1 MHTAQAKSFYSSG
14 FPKEMQRGKYNLPLN
29 ERLKAA
35 RNAKELSAAQ
45 VVKKLKRRGV
55 SIGHSTLQGYEA
67 NESSI
72 NHRYPSLPVL
82 LVLSEF
88 YECSLDYLFGYTQEP
103 NRYDMR
109 KQLENNKKV
118 FWDGK
123 KLKKKHRE
131 ELLAEM
137 DYIVSNQV

>member
-1 MHTAQAKSFYSSG
+1 MHTAQAKAFYSSG

-45 VVKKLKRRGV
+45 VVKKLKRKGV

-67 NESSI
+67 AESSI

-82 LVLSEF
+82 LALSEF
-88 YECSLDYLFGYTQEP
+88 YECSLDYLFGYTQTAD
-103 NRYDMR
+103 RYDIKKMLD
-109 KQLENNKKV
+109 KNKKLL
-118 FWDGK
+118 WNGK
-123 KLKKKHRE
+123 KLNKKHRKE
-131 ELLAEM
+131 ISAEI
-137 DYIVSNQV
+137 DYIVANQI

>member
-1 MHTAQAKSFYSSG
+1 MHTAQVRDFYRSG

-67 NESSI
+67 NETSI
-72 NHRYPSLPVL
+72 NHRYPSLPIL
-82 LVLSEF
+82 LALSEF

-109 KQLENNKKV
+109 KQLENNKKLL
-118 FWDGK
+118 WDGK

-131 ELLAEM
+131 EILAEM
-137 DYIVSNQV
+137 DYIVANQV